1 MSDIDTTPITD
12 SARTPPMTATDETVK
27 PTRRAYGDRNLVGD
41 ATREA
46 RAMASEGMAHP
57 STKPVLKGAAIG
69 AVAGAILPFVT
80 LPLGLAAG
88 AGYAFYKRVRPD

>member
-1 MSDIDTTPITD
+1 MTD
-12 SARTPPMTATDETVK
+12 APEKLPPMTATEDDVK
-27 PTRRAYGDRNLVGD
+27 PTRQAYERDFMGD

-46 RAMASEGMAHP
+46 KGIASEGMAHP

-69 AVAGAILPFVT
+69 AVAGVLLPFVT

-88 AGYAFYKRVRPD
+88 AGYAFYKRLRP